1 MVSCYDFKSVFN
13 LRMNSKQK
21 EAVKSDFVVVVL
33 LKFNYYNLNSSEEGF
48 WKSDSNQCWG

>member
-33 LKFNYYNLNSSEEGF
+33 LKFNYCNLNSSEEGF